1 MKNIIKKNYKF
12 LLGILIGAIITATSA
27 YAVTSIA
34 SSSVAYNN
42 TTSGLS
48 STNVKDALDEIYSI
62 QNSGDA
68 KASDILSGKKA
79 FSGGK
84 LITGTYT
91 IPELKYEILYK
102 FGNGNND
109 INSSESY
116 TYTFTKSCK
125 YVIIFF
131 ATSYYDASTFT
142 TSFENRKIVDSV
154 NTSYGLG
161 TLTYVYKDVNSG
173 NTVSMSKTS
182 GWDNHTIICANY

>member
-62 QNSGDA
+62 QNSGNA
-68 KASDILSGKKA
+68 KASDILAGKKA

-91 IPELKYEILYK
+91 TPAKTLHLTIGSNHGSANMLQTRMYLSEFSGIYKYFKITVASAITSACTGIYFSSK
-102 FGNGNND
+102 YDSTDANIGANIQYSTATNGN
-109 INSSESY
+109 
-116 TYTFTKSCK
+116 F
-125 YVIIFF
+125 VI
-131 ATSYYDASTFT
+131 Y
-142 TSFENRKIVDSV
+142 
-154 NTSYGLG
+154 
-161 TLTYVYKDVNSG
+161 
-173 NTVSMSKTS
+173 TS
-182 GWDNHTIICANY
+182 GANGYFYDVQIVLYN